1 MMLVH
6 RLAALAEASLQD
18 LRAAAR
24 SVLRTPTVTLAVVAT
39 LALGIGSTTLMMSV
53 VRSVVLRPL
62 PFPQSG
68 ELVRIGPMPATAQQI
83 EGLRSADSLVG
94 VTALS
99 GDRLILER
107 NGRAEQVLGTLVDG
121 HHHEVFGAP
130 PVLGRGLRPEDS
142 LPGAEPVVVLGH
154 DLWLEQFG
162 GDRDIVGRSVH
173 LIGDGAEQRTV
184 VGVQGVDY
192 RPGPW
197 RAGFLI
203 PHRYEAG
210 GHDWEDMARFWAVA
224 RVRPGSSVDAVQAE
238 VRSVAGSLA
247 SQGLGY
253 SAPSAAELTVSSLLE
268 SRVGAIGPRLL
279 ALLGTVVLV
288 LLIGC
293 ANVANLMLVRALAR
307 RGEFA
312 VRRSLGADRIRLVR
326 QLLAEGSIFALL
338 GGGGGVLLAWVALPW
353 VRDRLPGS
361 LPRVSEIHMDVQVLV
376 ASAGLAGLVAM
387 LFTLAPTLRLL
398 REGGGGR
405 RVLGETDGTR
415 RRQFLLLAGQFALTV
430 VLLSCCGL
438 LFKSFLQLQNVDPGL
453 RVASVSSWRV
463 DPPALRYPEGE
474 ARSSYLDQVLEA
486 VGTLPGVDQVGAIST
501 LPLSGGRLGV
511 GISRNN
517 QPVPDGERAMM
528 VSYRAIT
535 PGYLPTVDVP
545 LIAGRGIEASDR
557 AGAVPV
563 GLVNE
568 RFVAQLFDDAE
579 SALGRVLHWT
589 DGSEWFTVVGVV
601 GDVHQ
606 SDLATPVEPEVYVP
620 YAQETWAGGMHILAK
635 GSEAARRGVGAA
647 VESVDPLVPVRTG
660 GSMEATLAAATAGAR
675 FNVWFFASFAGLG
688 IALAAVGLAG
698 LTQFVISRRRSEFG
712 LRLALGSDGARLV
725 RHIVF
730 GVLQPVA
737 AGLMVG
743 LIGALFAGRVVGA
756 LLFETSPRD
765 PTVLLS
771 VLVGLGMLALLLGGA
786 AARKALRIEPSEALR
801 SE

>member
-1 MMLVH
+1 MTPT
-6 RLAALAEASLQD
+6 RRIAAFADASLQD
-18 LRAAAR
+18 ARAAAR
-24 SVLRTPTVTLAVVAT
+24 SVVRTPAVTVAVVAT

-62 PFPQSG
+62 PFPQSA

-83 EGLRSADSLVG
+83 EGLRSVDSLVG

-99 GDRLILER
+99 GDRLILEK

-121 HHHEVFGAP
+121 HHHEIFGAP
-130 PVLGRGLRPEDS
+130 PALGRGLRAADS

-154 DLWLEQFG
+154 SLWQEQFG
-162 GDRDIVGRSVH
+162 GDRDILGRSVR

-184 VGVQGVDY
+184 VGVQGDEY

-197 RAGFLI
+197 QAGFLI
-203 PHRYEAG
+203 PHRYETG
-210 GHDWEDMARFWAVA
+210 SHDWEDMARFWAVA
-224 RVRPGSSVDAVQAE
+224 RIRPGASVESVQAE
-238 VRSVAGSLA
+238 VRSVAGNMA
-247 SQGLGY
+247 AQGLGF
-253 SAPSAAELTVSSLLE
+253 SVPQARELTVSSLLE

-312 VRRSLGADRIRLVR
+312 VRRSLGADRTRLVR
-326 QLLAEGSIFALL
+326 QLLAEGFLFAFL
-338 GGGGGVLLAWVALPW
+338 GGGGGVVLAWSVLPW
-353 VRDRLPGS
+353 LRDRLPGS
-361 LPRVSEIHMDVQVLV
+361 LPRVSEIRMDVQVLV
-376 ASAGLAGLVAM
+376 ASAALAGLVAM

-398 REGGGGR
+398 REGGAGR

-438 LFKSFLQLQNVDPGL
+438 LFKSFLQLQSVDPGL

-474 ARSSYLDQVLEA
+474 ERSAYVDQVVEA
-486 VGTLPGVDQVGAIST
+486 VAALPGVEEVGAIST

-511 GISRNN
+511 GISRDS
-517 QPVPDGERAMM
+517 QPVPEAERAMM

-545 LIAGRGIEASDR
+545 LIAGRNIEPTDR
-557 AGAVPV
+557 AGSVPV

-568 RFVAQLFDDAE
+568 RFVSQMFDSPG
-579 SALGRVLHWT
+579 SALGRMLYWP

-620 YAQETWAGGMHILAK
+620 YRQETWAGGMHVLAR
-635 GSEAARRGVGAA
+635 GSEVARRAVGPA
-647 VESVDPLVPVRTG
+647 VEAVDPLVPVRDG
-660 GSMEATLAAATAGAR
+660 GSLEQALAAATAGAR
-675 FNVWFFASFAGLG
+675 FNVLFFAGFAGLG
-688 IALAAVGLAG
+688 VALAAVGLAG

-730 GVLQPVA
+730 GVFKPVA
-737 AGLMVG
+737 AGLVLG
-743 LIGALFAGRVVGA
+743 AVAALFAGRVVGA
-756 LLFETSPRD
+756 LLFETSPQD
-765 PTVLLS
+765 PMVLLS
-771 VLVGLGMLALLLGGA
+771 VIAGLGALALALGGA
-786 AARKALRIEPSEALR
+786 AARKALGIQPSEALR
-801 SE
+801 AD

>member
-1 MMLVH
+1 MTLTGFFTF
-6 RLAALAEASLQD
+6 LEAISQD

-24 SVLRTPTVTLAVVAT
+24 SVRRTPTVTLAVVVT

-62 PFPQSG
+62 PFPASA
-68 ELVRIGPMPATAQQI
+68 ELVQIGPMPATAQQI
-83 EGLRSADSLVG
+83 EGLRAVESLVG

-107 NGRAEQVLGTLVDG
+107 DGRAEQVLGTLVDG

-130 PVLGRGLRPEDS
+130 PLLGRGLRPEDS
-142 LPGAEPVVVLGH
+142 LPGAEPVVVLGQ
-154 DLWLEQFG
+154 DLWLQTFG
-162 GDRDIVGRSVH
+162 GDRGIVGRSVR

-184 VGVQGVDY
+184 VGVHGADY

-197 RAGFLI
+197 QAGFLI

-210 GHDWEDMARFWAVA
+210 SHDWDDMARFWAVA
-224 RVRPGSSVDAVQAE
+224 RVRPGASLDAVQAE
-238 VRSVAGSLA
+238 VRSVAA
-247 SQGLGY
+247 TMAAEGLGY
-253 SAPSAAELTVSSLLE
+253 SVPLARELSVSSLLE
-268 SRVGAIGPRLL
+268 SRVGAVGPRLL

-307 RGEFA
+307 RNEFA
-312 VRRSLGADRIRLVR
+312 VRRSLGADRARLVR

-338 GGGGGVLLAWVALPW
+338 GGGGGVALAWLTLPW
-353 VRDRLPGS
+353 LRDRLPSS

-376 ASAGLAGLVAM
+376 GSAILAGLVAT

-398 REGGGGR
+398 REGVGGR
-405 RVLGETDGTR
+405 RVVGETDGTR

-430 VLLSCCGL
+430 VLLACCGL
-438 LFKSFLQLQNVDPGL
+438 LFKSFLRLQSVDPGL
-453 RVASVSSWRV
+453 KVDAVSSWRV
-463 DPPALRYPEGE
+463 DPPAQRYPEGD
-474 ARSSYLDQVLEA
+474 ARSTYVDQVLDA
-486 VGTLPGVDQVGAIST
+486 VGAVPGVEEVGAIST

-511 GISRNN
+511 GISRNA
-517 QPVPDGERAMM
+517 QPVPEGERAMM

-535 PGYLPTVDVP
+535 PGYVPTVDVP
-545 LIAGRGIEASDR
+545 LIAGRNIEPTDR
-557 AGAVPV
+557 AGTVPV

-568 RFVAQLFDDAE
+568 RFVSERFGNAE
-579 SALGRVLHWT
+579 SALGQMLHWP

-606 SDLATPVEPEVYVP
+606 SDLATAVEPEVYVP
-620 YAQETWAGGMHILAK
+620 YRQETWAGGMHVLAK

-647 VESVDPLVPVRTG
+647 VEAVDPLVPVRSG
-660 GSMEATLAAATAGAR
+660 GSMRETLAAAMAGAR
-675 FNVWFFASFAGLG
+675 FNLLFFASFAALG

-698 LTQFVISRRRSEFG
+698 LTQFVISRRRGEFG

-725 RHIVF
+725 RHIVI
-730 GVLQPVA
+730 GVLRPVL
-737 AGLMVG
+737 AGLLVG
-743 LIGALFAGRVVGA
+743 SVGALFTGRVVGA
-756 LLFETSPRD
+756 LLFETSAQD
-765 PTVLLS
+765 PVVLATV
-771 VLVGLGMLALLLGGA
+771 VTFLGALAVALGGF